1 MMSIKKKRLIKNP
14 GPATQRTKDKSQ
26 NRMQLIRL
34 KCQQCS
40 VYRSKYPRCQTATV
54 TPSSNMPGGNVE
66 KDWIR

>member
-1 MMSIKKKRLIKNP
+1 MSINKKKVKKNP

-40 VYRSKYPRCQTATV
+40 VYRSKYPLCQTATV
-54 TPSSNMPGGNVE
+54 TPGSNMPRGNVE
-66 KDWIR
+66 KDGIG